1 MSLEDKTKKVPR
13 GIRNNNPLNIV
24 KGQNWQ
30 GERHP
35 QTDRRFEEFESMQ
48 YGIRAGFKLLRN
60 YITGF
65 NGLTSKINTI
75 DTIIKKWAPAHENDT
90 ERYISQVC
98 QLSGLNRYQR
108 IAFGD
113 RKKMVDIVNAM
124 IYVENGQFIDRSVI
138 ESGYDLL

>member
-1 MSLEDKTKKVPR
+1 MSLEDKKKVVPR

-24 KGQNWQ
+24 KGQNWK

-90 ERYISQVC
+90 EKYISLVC

>member
-1 MSLEDKTKKVPR
+1 MSLEDKKKIVPR

-24 KGQNWQ
+24 KGQNWK

-35 QTDRRFEEFESMQ
+35 QTDSRFEEFESMQ

-65 NGLTSKINTI
+65 NGLSPKINTI
-75 DTIIKKWAPAHENDT
+75 DSIIKRWAPAHENNT
-90 ERYISQVC
+90 ESYITQVC

>member
-24 KGQNWQ
+24 KGQNWK

-90 ERYISQVC
+90 EKYISQVC

>member
-1 MSLEDKTKKVPR
+1 MSLEDKKKIVPR

-24 KGQNWQ
+24 KGQNWK

-98 QLSGLNRYQR
+98 QMSGLNRYQR

>member
-24 KGQNWQ
+24 KGQNWK
-30 GERHP
+30 GERQP
-35 QTDRRFEEFESMQ
+35 QTDRRFEEFVSMEF
-48 YGIRAGFKLLRN
+48 GIRAGFKLLRN

-65 NGLTSKINTI
+65 NGLSSKINTI
-75 DTIIKKWAPAHENDT
+75 DAIIKRWAPSHENDT
-90 ERYISQVC
+90 ENYIKQVC

-108 IAFGD
+108 ISFGD

-124 IYVENGQFIDRSVI
+124 IYVENGQFVDRSVI
-138 ESGYDLL
+138 ESSYDLL

>member
-1 MSLEDKTKKVPR
+1 MSLEDKKKIVPR

-24 KGQNWQ
+24 KGQNWK

-98 QLSGLNRYQR
+98 QMSGLNRYQR

-124 IYVENGQFIDRSVI
+124 IYVENGQFVDRSVI

>member
-1 MSLEDKTKKVPR
+1 MSLEDKKKIVPR

-65 NGLTSKINTI
+65 NGLSSKINTI
-75 DTIIKKWAPAHENDT
+75 DAIISRWAPSHENNT
-90 ERYISQVC
+90 ESYITQVC

-124 IYVENGQFIDRSVI
+124 IYVENGQFIDRAII

>member
-1 MSLEDKTKKVPR
+1 MSLVDNTKKVPR

-24 KGQNWQ
+24 KGQNWK

-65 NGLTSKINTI
+65 NGIAPKINNI
-75 DTIIKKWAPAHENDT
+75 DSIIKRWAPSHENNT
-90 ERYISQVC
+90 ESYITQVC
-98 QLSGLNRYQR
+98 QRTGLNRYQR
-108 IAFGD
+108 ISFGD
-113 RKKMVDIVNAM
+113 RKKMVDIVAAM
-124 IYVENGQFIDRSVI
+124 IFVENGQEVERDII

>member
-1 MSLEDKTKKVPR
+1 MSLDDKSKSVPR

-24 KGQNWQ
+24 KGNSWK
-30 GERHP
+30 GERP
-35 QTDRRFEEFESMQ
+35 SQTDRRFEEFESMQ

-65 NGLTSKINTI
+65 NGLAPKMNTV
-75 DTIIKKWAPAHENDT
+75 DAIIKRWAPNNENDT
-90 ERYISQVC
+90 EAYIKTVC
-98 QLSGLNRYQR
+98 QMSGLNRYQR
-108 IAFGD
+108 ISFGD

-124 IYVENGQFIDRSVI
+124 IYVENGQFIDRSII

>member
-24 KGQNWQ
+24 KGQNWK

-90 ERYISQVC
+90 ERYITQVC

>member
-24 KGQNWQ
+24 KGQSWQ

-35 QTDRRFEEFESMQ
+35 QSDRRFEEFESMQ

-65 NGLTSKINTI
+65 HGLTSKINTI
-75 DTIIKKWAPAHENDT
+75 DAIIKRWAPSHENDT
-90 ERYISQVC
+90 ENYITQVC

-108 IAFGD
+108 ISFGD

-124 IYVENGQFIDRSVI
+124 IYVENGQFIDRAVI